1 MEVNKVVSPDSFRES
16 ILEVLC
22 PLLFP
27 GTSGGKEV
35 LEMVS
40 IKVIGVAVLVLV
52 VVGVAA
58 FLVFKAGEQG
68 KKVLKVG
75 TSPDFPP
82 FEYVAANGTIMGFD
96 IELMRL
102 IAKKSGYDDIEIVS
116 MDFDS
121 LIPALEQGQIDVIA
135 AGMTITEEREKRVDF
150 SIPYWEADQAILV
163 RVGSG
168 FKPQRVEDLEGK
180 TVGVQTGTTAAD
192 YLKSLVDEKGLNIN
206 IKEYSSYV
214 LAIQDLLAG
223 RIDAV
228 MVDTPVAKMFEK
240 RYKDKLAIAIIVKT
254 GEKYG
259 FAVQEG
265 NKELLEKI
273 NKALQ
278 EIMQSPEWD
287 KLVQKYFGSEK
298 LPGT

>member
-1 MEVNKVVSPDSFRES
+1 
-16 ILEVLC
+16 
-22 PLLFP
+22 LFP
-27 GTSGGKEV
+27 GTSGGKEGLGV
-35 LEMVS
+35 VS
-40 IKVIGVAVLVLV
+40 TKVIGIAVLVLV

-58 FLVFKAGEQG
+58 FLALKAGEQG
-68 KKVLKVG
+68 KKVLRVG

-102 IAKKSGYDDIEIVS
+102 IAKKAGYDDIEIVS

-168 FKPQRVEDLEGK
+168 FKPQKVEDLEGK

-192 YLKSLVDEKGLNIN
+192 YLKGLVDEKGLNIN

-240 RYKDKLAIAIIVKT
+240 RYKDKLTIATIVKT

>member
-1 MEVNKVVSPDSFRES
+1 MFPGYLEEIEGLRVVSIR
-16 ILEVLC
+16 
-22 PLLFP
+22 
-27 GTSGGKEV
+27 
-35 LEMVS
+35 
-40 IKVIGVAVLVLV
+40 VIGIAVLVLV
-52 VVGVAA
+52 IVGVAS
-58 FLVFKAGEQG
+58 FLALRAGEQG

-102 IAKKSGYDDIEIVS
+102 VAKKAGYDDIEIVS

-163 RVGSG
+163 RADLG
-168 FKPQRVEDLEGK
+168 FKPQKVEDLEGR

-192 YLKSLVDEKGLNIN
+192 YLKGLVDEEGLKIN

-240 RYKDKLAIAIIVKT
+240 RYKDELTIATIVKT

-273 NKALQ
+273 NNALQ